1 MIKEDIMG
9 KDKYTEPE
17 IDIIKFDTDDVIK
30 ESNELPII

>member
-9 KDKYTEPE
+9 KYKYTEPE
-17 IDIIKFDTDDVIK
+17 IDIIKFDTGDVIT